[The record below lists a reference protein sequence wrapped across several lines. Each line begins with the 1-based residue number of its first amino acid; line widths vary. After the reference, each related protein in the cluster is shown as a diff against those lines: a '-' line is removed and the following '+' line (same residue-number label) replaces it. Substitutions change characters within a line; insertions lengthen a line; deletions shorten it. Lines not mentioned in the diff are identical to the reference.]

1 MDGLIPV
8 QPSRQVGEGE
18 PVSKTHQGNT
28 GLAQL
33 SAKCSET
40 RLPLNQ

>member
-8 QPSRQVGEGE
+8 RPSRQVGEGE
-18 PVSKTHQGNT
+18 LVNKTHQGNM
-28 GLAQL
+28 GLDQL
-33 SAKCSET
+33 FAKCSET